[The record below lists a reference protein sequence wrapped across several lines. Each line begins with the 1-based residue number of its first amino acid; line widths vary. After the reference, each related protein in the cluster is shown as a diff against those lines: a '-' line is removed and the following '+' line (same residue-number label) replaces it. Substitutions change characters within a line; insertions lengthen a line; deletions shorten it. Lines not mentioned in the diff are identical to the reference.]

1 MSKVCIFKIFVLYTW
16 QTSLFFQTFHSC
28 FIGSYWIA
36 TTFIW
41 NWLLL
46 PILPL
51 ADLIKKDFGSNMK
64 TEKMKNP
71 IWQRISP
78 YFLLNSL
85 WLIVWGIS
93 YPGWFWFLSNVLK
106 ADQPVLVHQ
115 LISFLIPF
123 HVCNTFGSIISGIFY
138 GIGKTDILALKSF
151 LGNCVIGILFI
162 LFTNGIWFPNNIFSI
177 ATIFGI
183 GLVTGL
189 ILSSILLLTGKS
201 LFSSDFLSSRSF

>member
-1 MSKVCIFKIFVLYTW
+1 
-16 QTSLFFQTFHSC
+16 
-28 FIGSYWIA
+28 
-36 TTFIW
+36 
-41 NWLLL
+41 
-46 PILPL
+46 
-51 ADLIKKDFGSNMK
+51 MK

-85 WLIVWGIS
+85 WLVVWGIS
-93 YPGWFWFLSNVLK
+93 YPGWFWFISNVLK
-106 ADQPVLVHQ
+106 SDQPILVHQ
-115 LISFLIPF
+115 LITFLIPF

-151 LGNCVIGILFI
+151 LGNCIIGILYI

-183 GLVTGL
+183 GLITGL
-189 ILSSILLLTGKS
+189 ILSSTLLLMIIRKQ
-201 LFSSDFLSSRSF
+201 LLSEV